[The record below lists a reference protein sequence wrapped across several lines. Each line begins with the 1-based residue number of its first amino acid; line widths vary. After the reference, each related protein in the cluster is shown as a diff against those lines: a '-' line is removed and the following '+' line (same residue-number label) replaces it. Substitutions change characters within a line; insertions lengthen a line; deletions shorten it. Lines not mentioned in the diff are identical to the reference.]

1 MSKQLVQVTSTCKG
15 EQERKCMTVSNTFQ
29 LQKPWPL
36 GTPWK
41 MPSVSCTIANEV
53 YSSAGMGGE
62 HTEELQKNDALP
74 FIMFCIAK
82 PVDASNKL
90 PVSQ

>member
-1 MSKQLVQVTSTCKG
+1 
-15 EQERKCMTVSNTFQ
+15 
-29 LQKPWPL
+29 
-36 GTPWK
+36 
-41 MPSVSCTIANEV
+41 V